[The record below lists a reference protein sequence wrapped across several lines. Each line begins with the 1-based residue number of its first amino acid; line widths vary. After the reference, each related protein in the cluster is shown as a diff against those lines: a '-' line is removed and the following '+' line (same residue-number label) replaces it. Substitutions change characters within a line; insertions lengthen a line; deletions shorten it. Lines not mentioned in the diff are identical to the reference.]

1 MNVNGIFNPRTCRI
15 FGWSTLF
22 TAIVGVALYV
32 IAGMIDVPPE
42 SPLANPNYVLRELN
56 DVTIPW
62 DAELPPGTVA
72 PINLL
77 NNGNPVITPWL
88 VALLAFYIL
97 AMLFSLAAKK
107 SLVQSVAYLMISQL
121 FLVSQIIDTL
131 VGIPFAYNSLRS
143 GAQPLIDGSHRL
155 RVAFAYIQL
164 WCEKYNVIGANMM
177 VKRLFS
183 IVMLTSYALACVIEF
198 LRWKRE
204 KAATS
209 ENRPVL

>member
-77 NNGNPVITPWL
+77 NNGNPVITP
-88 VALLAFYIL
+88 
-97 AMLFSLAAKK
+97 
-107 SLVQSVAYLMISQL
+107 
-121 FLVSQIIDTL
+121 
-131 VGIPFAYNSLRS
+131 
-143 GAQPLIDGSHRL
+143 
-155 RVAFAYIQL
+155 
-164 WCEKYNVIGANMM
+164 
-177 VKRLFS
+177 
-183 IVMLTSYALACVIEF
+183 
-198 LRWKRE
+198 
-204 KAATS
+204 
-209 ENRPVL
+209 